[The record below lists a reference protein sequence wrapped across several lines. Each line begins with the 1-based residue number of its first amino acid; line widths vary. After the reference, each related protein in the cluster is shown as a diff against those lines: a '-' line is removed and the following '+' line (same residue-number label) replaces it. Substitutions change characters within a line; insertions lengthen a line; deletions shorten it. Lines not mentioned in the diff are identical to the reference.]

1 MQYYICNRK
10 WKSRKLKVWINNSQQ
25 LVEMQVNKYNKTNTT
40 TKEPMKMYLIELDQ
54 VITTDT

>member
-1 MQYYICNRK
+1 MEIK
-10 WKSRKLKVWINNSQQ
+10 EIKSLDKQQ